1 MPEPICCELHDLAK
15 PEIPLPWTTGG
26 PNDHSNPPQMAATS
40 PSVPVSDP
48 IFYFKN
54 RIIDMKQLEAIKK
67 RLPPG
72 IDVRINSKNILTFRA
87 RFRRKGYPDQIQTF
101 PDPKLAKQWL
111 EEQQRNALLGIHLP
125 HIQASKHTLS
135 EAINRYYIE
144 ELPRKPKNARN
155 VRQHLEWFRKE
166 LGQYALSAIRP
177 SLINEKRTLLEQGL
191 TSKKQKRS
199 PTTILRYLTS
209 LSHLFTTAVRNW
221 EWLHENPMEKISKP
235 RAAPSRQRY
244 LSTDERMRLL
254 EAVKKS
260 RCPVLHT
267 IVVLALS
274 TGMRRGEIMHLRWQD
289 VDLENH
295 KIILSTTKNSE
306 PRHVPL
312 VGNAL
317 KAISGLLPLHA
328 KPSPAALLFPAPT
341 NPAKPYDIQSAW
353 KASMKKAEIKNFSF
367 HDLRH
372 STASYQ
378 AANGRNL
385 FEIGNLLGHKSPQT
399 TKRYAHLTH
408 EHTSQ
413 MVKELDEQIFG
424 GK

>member
-1 MPEPICCELHDLAK
+1 MPEPICCDLHDLAI

-26 PNDHSNPPQMAATS
+26 PNDHSNPQQMAAS
-40 PSVPVSDP
+40 SLSVSVSDP

-54 RIIDMKQLEAIKK
+54 RIIDMKQLETIKK

-72 IDVRINSKNILTFRA
+72 IDIRINSKNTLTFRA

-111 EEQQRNALLGIHLP
+111 DEQQRNALLGIHLP
-125 HIQASKHTLS
+125 HIQSSKHTLS
-135 EAINRYYIE
+135 EAIDRYLLE

-155 VRQHLEWFRKE
+155 VKQHLEWFRKE

-177 SLINEKRTLLEQGL
+177 SIITEKRTLLEQGI

-199 PTTILRYLTS
+199 PTTVLRYLTS
-209 LSHLFTTAVRNW
+209 LSHLFAVAVRDW

-235 RAAPSRQRY
+235 RATPGRQRY
-244 LSTDERMRLL
+244 LSTEERKRLL
-254 EAVKKS
+254 DAVLQS
-260 RCPVLHT
+260 RCPVLYA

-274 TGMRRGEIMHLRWQD
+274 TGMRRGEIINLRWQNI
-289 VDLENH
+289 DLENH
-295 KIILSTTKNSE
+295 KITLATTKNSE

-312 VGNAL
+312 VGNTL
-317 KAISGLLPLHA
+317 KAISALLPASKQPH
-328 KPSPAALLFPAPT
+328 PADLLFPSPT
-341 NPAKPYDIQSAW
+341 TLKRPYDIQSAW
-353 KASMKKAEIKNFSF
+353 KTSMKKAKLENFTF

-385 FEIGNLLGHKSPQT
+385 FEIGHLLGHKSPQT

-413 MVKELDEQIFG
+413 MVEELDHKLFG
-424 GK
+424 A